1 MAVGNL
7 AVDGLVFLN
16 MNNGVIVGG
25 TNVLTLGA
33 GGVDMVAA
41 NHSVTLSC
49 PVNIGLAQT
58 WNIGPNSPGDTLN
71 ADGPIS
77 GSATLSKGGYGTVIL
92 NGTNSFSGT
101 LNVGTGSTSASDG
114 CLRVANPAAITGAA
128 SPINIPNNNG
138 GSSTLQLDGTAGSI
152 TIAQGISLSGRNT
165 NVVAIENDT
174 GNNTIAGS
182 LNLAVGGGNYW
193 IQSDGG
199 TLTFSG
205 AVPGSTPG
213 GSRTLSFMGS
223 GNISI
228 TGPLQDGAGGGT
240 VNVVKSGAGTLILA
254 SLANSLTGSL
264 TISNG
269 TVQVGNG
276 TADGTLGAAMVTN
289 YATLLLNPVGA
300 VTIAN
305 AITGPG
311 SLTKNNSGSV
321 TLSGAGSFTGPTRV
335 IAGTLLVN
343 GSLGAGMVTVAGG
356 TLGGNGVIGGP
367 VTVQP
372 GATLAPGNSTG
383 LLTINNSLTLNG
395 TTFIEIN
402 KSVPTND
409 VVRGMNIVNYD
420 GTLTVTNL
428 GGTLIPGDSFKIFY
442 ATNYSGSFAAFNL
455 PALNASLAWNTTNL
469 AVNGTLSVIAAV
481 PPRFNSIAQQG
492 DGSFLFAGT
501 GAASQDYELEAAT
514 NLNAPVFWQFFA
526 STNADTNGH
535 FQFVDLQATNFH
547 QRFYRISQTQ

>member
-1 MAVGNL
+1 
-7 AVDGLVFLN
+7 
-16 MNNGVIVGG
+16 
-25 TNVLTLGA
+25 
-33 GGVDMVAA
+33 
-41 NHSVTLSC
+41 
-49 PVNIGLAQT
+49 
-58 WNIGPNSPGDTLN
+58 
-71 ADGPIS
+71 
-77 GSATLSKGGYGTVIL
+77 
-92 NGTNSFSGT
+92 
-101 LNVGTGSTSASDG
+101 
-114 CLRVANPAAITGAA
+114 
-128 SPINIPNNNG
+128 
-138 GSSTLQLDGTAGSI
+138 
-152 TIAQGISLSGRNT
+152 
-165 NVVAIENDT
+165 
-174 GNNTIAGS
+174 
-182 LNLAVGGGNYW
+182 
-193 IQSDGG
+193 
-199 TLTFSG
+199 
-205 AVPGSTPG
+205 
-213 GSRTLSFMGS
+213 
-223 GNISI
+223 
-228 TGPLQDGAGGGT
+228 
-240 VNVVKSGAGTLILA
+240 
-254 SLANSLTGSL
+254 
-264 TISNG
+264 
-269 TVQVGNG
+269 
-276 TADGTLGAAMVTN
+276 
-289 YATLLLNPVGA
+289 
-300 VTIAN
+300 
-305 AITGPG
+305 
-311 SLTKNNSGSV
+311 
-321 TLSGAGSFTGPTRV
+321 
-335 IAGTLLVN
+335 
-343 GSLGAGMVTVAGG
+343 MVTVAGG